1 MEFRALKY
9 FLTVAQEE
17 NITKAA
23 QILHVTQPTLSRQM
37 MNLEE
42 ELGVALFQRGRY
54 QTVLTEEGVIF
65 RQRAQEIV
73 SLVEKTGR
81 EFSDQK
87 DEVAGVLSV
96 GSAESKAMWM
106 LPEFL
111 EEFSRRYPRVQ
122 FDMCSGCS
130 DDVRDKVDRG
140 LLDVGIL
147 TEPYEI
153 ARYEHIRFP
162 QKDRWGLLMRRDDA
176 LASREGIRMEEMRDL
191 PLIVPKRVVRRFRQ
205 PASGG
210 HLQPAVKLRSPGGAG
225 PGLCGLHERRRQHP
239 RGRKHLFRPLRPRA
253 RRRQRDDLEK
263 EPTLKPPR
271 LPVCQNGAGN
281 AGRTRR
287 YRRISQ
293 VNEECLFCINS
304 HKKRAFYILAQPCYS
319 KDIRSRSKGDDLM
332 MSVGE
337 LEKFYHL
344 SRQNIRSREQ
354 KDALIEQRELLEERI
369 AELQEVLLMLDC
381 RIEECAAL
389 PA

>member
-1 MEFRALKY
+1 MEFRTLKY
-9 FLTVAQEE
+9 FLTVAREE
-17 NITKAA
+17 NITRAA
-23 QILHVTQPTLSRQM
+23 ALLHLTQPTLSRQLM
-37 MNLEE
+37 QLEE

-191 PLIVPKRVVRRFRQ
+191 PLIVPKRELLISEIAGWFGDSGSLHPVATYNLLLSSVPLVERGLGYAVCMSGAGSIREGGNTCFVPFVPERAGGSVMIWKKNRPLNR
-205 PASGG
+205 PAS
-210 HLQPAVKLRSPGGAG
+210 
-225 PGLCGLHERRRQHP
+225 
-239 RGRKHLFRPLRPRA
+239 LFVRM
-253 RRRQRDDLEK
+253 
-263 EPTLKPPR
+263 
-271 LPVCQNGAGN
+271 V
-281 AGRTRR
+281 
-287 YRRISQ
+287 
-293 VNEECLFCINS
+293 
-304 HKKRAFYILAQPCYS
+304 
-319 KDIRSRSKGDDLM
+319 
-332 MSVGE
+332 
-337 LEKFYHL
+337 
-344 SRQNIRSREQ
+344 REM
-354 KDALIEQRELLEERI
+354 LEEHADTGESAR
-369 AELQEVLLMLDC
+369 
-381 RIEECAAL
+381 
-389 PA
+389 